1 MAGQSLVNSPHKG
14 DIFIFVSSLVFFLWG
29 FSFFFL
35 GEAVAPF
42 SLHSGYFVF
51 GGVWVCA
58 FGRRHNGL
66 IFALGYGTASFVFCS
81 SLCRLEVGCKE
92 HVGGRILNGMEHYD
106 ICLRLSTPARSPLR
120 VSSLLWLLAKFLLQ
134 GLSALLA
141 LMPPLVLLLRR

>member
-1 MAGQSLVNSPHKG
+1 MAGQSLTRRTRGTYLFSCRV
-14 DIFIFVSSLVFFLWG
+14 W
-29 FSFFFL
+29 FSFFGVLVFFL

-42 SLHSGYFVF
+42 SLHSGYFVL

-81 SLCRLEVGCKE
+81 SLRRLEVGCKE